1 MQKLPRIS
9 ESEWEVMKLVWAASD
24 PISAAEIIQQL
35 NKEEQRHPRTV
46 KTLLN
51 RLVNKGALGFSKDG
65 REYLYCA
72 KVSENACVRA
82 ESESFLERVFGGALH
97 PMLVQLVQEKK
108 LSSEEIKEL
117 KRILK
122 AKERKE

>member
-1 MQKLPRIS
+1 MPKLPKIS
-9 ESEWEVMKLVWAASD
+9 ESEWEVMKIVWAAPG
-24 PISAAEIIQQL
+24 PISAADIIQQL
-35 NKEEQRHPRTV
+35 NKKEKRHPRTV

-51 RLVNKGALGFSKDG
+51 RLVNKGALGFSKYG
-65 REYLYCA
+65 REYLYIA
-72 KVSENACVRA
+72 EASEDACVRA

-108 LSSEEIKEL
+108 LSSEQIKEL

-122 AKERKE
+122 AKEGKE